1 MTWSLLRT
9 TLLPVPTV
17 NRHNTQRASE
27 PVQLEMK
34 RHSWDDFTQRLL
46 FPNPQNTIWRKIL
59 GTSSRNIWAQ
69 LSLQK
74 GLAAPAYSVRA
85 RQRPRHDPSCR
96 GTASKNQRG
105 QMVSAESLLSRW
117 AGRGRAG
124 WQVRMRA
131 HACAECLLC
140 LWVSLLCT
148 QNSLGIRDQGRL
160 PGFSLPHKL
169 TQCQPSLNYRL

>member
-1 MTWSLLRT
+1 MISLRDCYSPTLRIRYGEKFWEPAPGTFGPSCPCRRAWLPLPTQSGIDSGLGMT
-9 TLLPVPTV
+9 LPAEAQPQRISVG
-17 NRHNTQRASE
+17 RWFLQRASC
-27 PVQLEMK
+27 
-34 RHSWDDFTQRLL
+34 
-46 FPNPQNTIWRKIL
+46 L
-59 GTSSRNIWAQ
+59 G
-69 LSLQK
+69 
-74 GLAAPAYSVRA
+74 GL
-85 RQRPRHDPSCR
+85 
-96 GTASKNQRG
+96 GEEG
-105 QMVSAESLLSRW
+105 
-117 AGRGRAG
+117 G